1 MNKHSLRLLR
11 IPATTLARLAVM
23 IAAAILIGGC
33 ATNNTW
39 REQALDLRTE
49 LRMTQDQRD
58 RLQSQLITMRGEN
71 ARIRSDLVAAHQK
84 LAEMNAQPT
93 PPPAPPNFGSG
104 LEVTETPQAIT
115 VTLPDAVLF
124 DSGKAVLKDSSRRT
138 LDAVA
143 AKIKRDYAGKT
154 IRVEGHTDSDPIKRS
169 NWADNWQL
177 STERALAVVRYLTTQ
192 GRLDPENVYA
202 AGFSQFAP
210 KAANSSAAGKARNR
224 RVEIVIVK

>member
-1 MNKHSLRLLR
+1 MKKHRLLR
-11 IPATTLARLAVM
+11 IPATALARLVV
-23 IAAAILIGGC
+23 ILPAAILIGGC
-33 ATNNTW
+33 ATNNGW

-58 RLQSQLITMRGEN
+58 RLQSQLITQRGEN
-71 ARIRSDLVAAHQK
+71 TRLRSDLVAAHQK

-93 PPPAPPNFGSG
+93 PPPPAPAPSFGNG

-124 DSGKAVLKDSSRRT
+124 DSGKAVLKNSSRRT